1 MRRLAFAFMAALALS
16 ACGGGGG
23 PQTADGKPKMGGTL
37 KVVQPT
43 ELNTLDPNSSGLLI
57 EREIFYNI
65 YDSLVA
71 IDPQINIKPALAT
84 SWDTPDPKTYVFHL
98 RTGVKF
104 QDGTDFDAEAV
115 RFNIDRYLNDS
126 KSLRKSELASVDSVE
141 VKDAQTAIFH
151 LKRPDATLLAQL
163 VDRAGMILSPTAIKK
178 LGDDLTR
185 SPVGAG
191 SGPFQF
197 VEWKRQDHLTVKKN
211 PGYWRKDKEGTQLP
225 YLDQITYLPN
235 TNTDAFASG
244 LKTGDFDFAQT
255 IPGKD
260 VATVKSDAS
269 LAYREIPELG
279 WRGMEVNHGAPPF
292 NDLKKAQAV
301 AAALDRAQI
310 LKNVQFNVGQ
320 VGYGPLSP
328 VSWAHDPSERI
339 YDKPDVDKAKSLAGG
354 PFEFTLLTDTTPEG
368 IQTATLI
375 QSQLA
380 KAGITVKVQPTEF
393 GPLTLNTRQHNF
405 QAALSGWSG
414 RIDPDGN
421 MFAFFRTGG
430 SFNDGQYTN
439 PKVDQLLGDAR
450 SASDRAQR
458 KQLYQQAQRIVVDE
472 VGYVFFRW
480 GVVQLA
486 SRNTVH
492 GFTLY
497 PDGMNR
503 FVDTWKS

>member
-1 MRRLAFAFMAALALS
+1 MRRAGILLVFALVLS
-16 ACGGGGG
+16 ACGGSGGG
-23 PQTADGKPKMGGTL
+23 TSATPAGTPKAGGTL

-43 ELNTLDPNSSGLLI
+43 ELNGLDPLNSGLLI

-71 IDPQINIKPALAT
+71 IDPQLNIKGSLAT
-84 SWDTPDPKTYVFHL
+84 SWDTPDAKTYVFHL
-98 RTGVKF
+98 RKDVRF
-104 QDGTDFDAEAV
+104 QDGTEFNAEV
-115 RFNIDRYLNDS
+115 VKFNIDRYLTDP
-126 KSLRKSELASVDSVE
+126 KSLRKSELASVESVE
-141 VKDAQTAIFH
+141 VKDPLTAVFH
-151 LKRPDATLLAQL
+151 LKNSDGTLLAQL
-163 VDRAGMILSPTAIKK
+163 VDRAGMMVSPEAIKK
-178 LGDDLTR
+178 GGQDFTR
-185 SPVGAG
+185 NPVGAG
-191 SGPFQF
+191 TGPFQF
-197 VEWKRQDHLTVKKN
+197 VEWKRQDHLTIKKN
-211 PGYWRKDKEGTQLP
+211 PNYWRKGLP
-225 YLDQITYLPN
+225 YLDEITYFPN
-235 TNTDAFASG
+235 TNTDTFASG
-244 LKTGDFDFAQT
+244 LKTGEFDFAQT

-260 VATVKSDAS
+260 VASMKSDSS
-269 LAYREIPELG
+269 LSYRQIPELG

-301 AAALDRAQI
+301 ALAIDRAQI

-320 VGYGPLSP
+320 VAYGPISP
-328 VSWAHDPSERI
+328 VSWAYDPSEKI
-339 YDKPDVDKAKSLAGG
+339 YDKPDLEKAKTLAGG

-380 KAGITVKVQPTEF
+380 KVGITVKVQPTEF

-405 QAALSGWSG
+405 QAAVSGWSG

-421 MFAFFRTGG
+421 MFAFFHTGG
-430 SFNDGQYTN
+430 SFNDGQFTN
-439 PKVDQLLGDAR
+439 PKVDQLVEQAR
-450 SASDRAQR
+450 STTDRAQR
-458 KQLYQQAQRIVVDE
+458 KQLYQQAQRTIVED

-486 SRNTVH
+486 SRDTIH

-503 FVDTWKS
+503 FVETWKT